1 MTQNSIVEFDALSDE
16 DLVRKFNEGQH
27 EVFEILFNRY
37 YKKIYNLC
45 LRFCNSDRNLAE
57 ETAQETFLQAYK
69 SLPRFQYKSSFYTW
83 LYRVTFNTCS
93 INVKKQARLR
103 SSSLENLDLEQLNRS
118 SQEPSDFVLKRE
130 YNQYVNKVLN
140 ELPEEQKQVML
151 LGPVLGHSYQ
161 EISEIIGESVT
172 VIKGRLFRA
181 RQNFKKKFEKMFKK
195 NNFSNTSD
203 TKE

>member
-1 MTQNSIVEFDALSDE
+1 MAQNSVVEYDALSDE
-16 DLVRKFNEGQH
+16 DLVKKFNEGH
-27 EVFEILFNRY
+27 NEVFEILFDRY

-103 SSSLENLDLEQLNRS
+103 SSSLESIELDHLNRS
-118 SQEPSDFVLKRE
+118 SHEPSDLVLKRE
-130 YNQYVNKVLN
+130 YSRYVNKVLN

-181 RQNFKKKFEKMFKK
+181 RQNFKKKFEKVFKK
-195 NNFSNTSD
+195 SNFSKEKD
-203 TKE
+203 TKG

>member
-1 MTQNSIVEFDALSDE
+1 MTQNTNIEFESLSDE
-16 DLVRKFNEGQH
+16 DLVRKFNNGRQ
-27 EVFEILFNRY
+27 EVFEILFSRY

-93 INVKKQARLR
+93 INIKKQARLK
-103 SSSLENLDLEQLNRS
+103 SSSLENLDFEKINRNS
-118 SQEPSDFVLKRE
+118 NEPSDFVLRKE
-130 YNQYVNKVLN
+130 YSHYVNKVLN
-140 ELPEEQKQVML
+140 ELPEEQRQVML

-181 RQNFKKKFEKMFKK
+181 RQNFKKKFEKVFKQ
-195 NNFSNTSD
+195 NNFSKIPD
-203 TKE
+203 TKG

>member
-1 MTQNSIVEFDALSDE
+1 M
-16 DLVRKFNEGQH
+16 
-27 EVFEILFNRY
+27 FEILFDRY
-37 YKKIYNLC
+37 YKRIYNLC

-93 INVKKQARLR
+93 INVKKQARIK
-103 SSSLENLDLEQLNRS
+103 SSSVDNLDMEYINKS
-118 SQEPSDFVLKRE
+118 SQEPSEFILRKE
-130 YNQYVNKVLN
+130 YSHYVNKVLN
-140 ELPEEQKQVML
+140 ELPDEQKQVML

-181 RQNFKKKFEKMFKK
+181 RQNFKKKFEKVFKK
-195 NNFSNTSD
+195 NNFSKTSD
-203 TKE
+203 TKQ